1 MRRSLWAVALS
12 VAVLAALLGL
22 ALAQTGAPKSDWAK
36 ALVSPAQTDTA
47 KRYGLP
53 VSFENSLGMRF
64 VLVPPGE
71 FSMGSPE
78 SEKGRDESEGPTHK
92 TIILKPFYMG
102 VHEVTNGQYL
112 RFLDDSDYKGDG
124 DASAEYLQHVRL
136 GDPMLA
142 AEAQPIV
149 FVSWR
154 NAVRFCEWLTAR
166 ESKMHRLPTEAEWEY
181 ACRAGSQTAFC
192 YGDDSGLAQ
201 LGAYA
206 WLRDNANE
214 GTNLVG
220 RKKPNPW
227 GLFDMHGNVWEWC
240 SSAFR
245 PYPYSEVDGREDL
258 EAPGMRVA
266 RGGSFVNT
274 AWSVR
279 SASRLEL
286 SPTTT
291 LGRMGFR
298 VVCDTKYVEP
308 RPMAVAKA
316 RPPKPPPPPTP
327 PPTKPAETP
336 KAAKT
341 PPVNY
346 DEAYVAVAANRER
359 IPHPL
364 SKRTY
369 PTRQRRRNIPVP
381 EGMVYVPAGKFQM
394 GEGQSLHEVYL
405 DAYFIGKYEVTNAEW
420 KAFVDATGHPAPQH
434 WKGGAIPTGRE
445 SHPVVYVTWEDAMA
459 YCEWVSR
466 GTGRAVRLPTEAQWE
481 KAARGPEGFLYPWGN
496 TWDASLCNNKAR
508 ATVAEDPDRGK
519 RVQTTQGPEINTL
532 PVGSFPNG

>member
-1 MRRSLWAVALS
+1 
-12 VAVLAALLGL
+12 
-22 ALAQTGAPKSDWAK
+22 
-36 ALVSPAQTDTA
+36 
-47 KRYGLP
+47 
-53 VSFENSLGMRF
+53 
-64 VLVPPGE
+64 
-71 FSMGSPE
+71 
-78 SEKGRDESEGPTHK
+78 
-92 TIILKPFYMG
+92 
-102 VHEVTNGQYL
+102 
-112 RFLDDSDYKGDG
+112 
-124 DASAEYLQHVRL
+124 
-136 GDPMLA
+136 
-142 AEAQPIV
+142 
-149 FVSWR
+149 
-154 NAVRFCEWLTAR
+154 
-166 ESKMHRLPTEAEWEY
+166 
-181 ACRAGSQTAFC
+181 
-192 YGDDSGLAQ
+192 
-201 LGAYA
+201 
-206 WLRDNANE
+206 
-214 GTNLVG
+214 
-220 RKKPNPW
+220 
-227 GLFDMHGNVWEWC
+227 
-240 SSAFR
+240 
-245 PYPYSEVDGREDL
+245 
-258 EAPGMRVA
+258 
-266 RGGSFVNT
+266 
-274 AWSVR
+274 
-279 SASRLEL
+279 
-286 SPTTT
+286 
-291 LGRMGFR
+291 MGFR

-308 RPMAVAKA
+308 KPPSVAKA

-532 PVGSFPNG
+532 PVGSFPNGRSEYGCFDMAGNVYEWCWDWHKRDYHTLKDAHKNPQGPSEQESDPIAGESGRGYKAKIARGGSWTSSSSVCRTSRRYAMWFKYGTYHLGFRIAAAAP